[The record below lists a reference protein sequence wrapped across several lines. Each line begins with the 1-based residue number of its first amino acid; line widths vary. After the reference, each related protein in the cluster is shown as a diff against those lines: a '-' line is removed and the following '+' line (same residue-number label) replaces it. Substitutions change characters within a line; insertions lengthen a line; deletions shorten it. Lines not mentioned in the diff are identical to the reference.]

1 MDEDLTGRARAGA
14 RVAAVRVLAV
24 AVLAAAGCHAAAGA
38 AAGLQDPTRP
48 PAALAALTA
57 APGASGAPASAG
69 PRLQTI
75 LIGRQ
80 PGGRLLA
87 VIDGEAVRVGDA
99 VQGARVV
106 RIADNEVVL
115 ARGAERQVL
124 RLYAQEEGG
133 RVTPAEAARGAARE

>member
-1 MDEDLTGRARAGA
+1 MDENLTRRAAAMRAA
-14 RVAAVRVLAV
+14 AAV
-24 AVLAAAGCHAAAGA
+24 VLAAGCGHAVAANGA

-57 APGASGAPASAG
+57 APGAPANAG

-75 LIGRQ
+75 LIAPR
-80 PGGRLLA
+80 PGGRQLA
-87 VIDGEAVRVGDA
+87 MIDGEAVRVGDT

-115 ARGAERQVL
+115 VRGAERQVL

-133 RVTPAEAARGAARE
+133 RITPANRPRGAARE